1 MIGRDIM
8 QNEIKILGAK
18 EHNLKNINVS
28 IPKNK
33 ISVISGMSGS
43 GKSTLA
49 LDTIY
54 AEGQRRYLESVSSYA
69 RQFLGDLKKPDV
81 ESIEGLSPAIA
92 IEQKTVSNNPR
103 STVGTVTEIYDY
115 MRVLYAR
122 VGKAYCPKC
131 GTPLVSST
139 VDEIIEN
146 IYKEFEEDSRIYIFS
161 PIAKEKKGEFKKE
174 IKNLKTSGF
183 RLLEIDGEMLDLEEV
198 ELLKKSYRHNI
209 NLLVDRLKLKKD
221 NFERLYEAI
230 EIALKESGGFVD
242 IREMDRQEN
251 VIKSK
256 QFSEILACPEDGYS
270 FPEINPKLFSF
281 NSPYGACEDCHG
293 LGFKLEVQP
302 DYIFDLE
309 KPLNN
314 GGVLNM
320 GKDTYMVKIM
330 TQILEEYNEDPSKPM
345 KELPDKIINILL
357 YGSSKE
363 IDFEMESKEGN
374 VHKFSR
380 AFEGMVNW
388 YNRRYY
394 ETNSKDIK
402 EWIERNFMLQ
412 TTCQSCGGHRLR
424 EEALSV
430 KIEDQNIFEI
440 TDEPIDDTAKFFEEI
455 ELSEFNKEV
464 AKELLREIKLRLQF
478 LKDVGLGYLSLSR
491 TSGTLSGGESQ
502 RVRLATQI
510 GSGLTGVTYVL
521 DEPTI
526 GLHSR
531 DNDRLIETLHKLKDL
546 GNTVIIVEHDEEIIK
561 HSDYIVD
568 LGPAAGINGGEV
580 MFEGKVKDIL
590 KNPGKSLTGKYLTG
604 EAKIE
609 FLDKKREQNK
619 KKISIKGAAHNNLK
633 NVDID
638 FPLGKFIVVTGVSG
652 SGKSS
657 LVMDTLYPTLQK
669 EINRSRVVPGYYKEI
684 KGLEHVDKIISIDQS
699 PIGRTPRSNPAT
711 YTGVFDFIRDI
722 FSQTKESK
730 IRGYDKGRFSFN
742 VKGGR
747 CESCKGHGVKKI
759 EMQFLPDVYVTCDV
773 CKGQRYN
780 KETLKVKYK
789 GKTISDV
796 LEMSIDE
803 ASEFFKNVSFISRI
817 LELLKEV
824 GLGYLKLGQPATTLS
839 GGEAQRIKLTSELRK
854 RSTGKTFYILDEPTT
869 GLHFEDVRKLLT
881 VLDMLVEKGNTV
893 VVIEHNMDVIK
904 NADHIIDLGPD
915 GGKNG
920 GKIIAEG
927 TPKEIVEQ
935 GGFTAKYLKDYLNH
949 K

>member
-1 MIGRDIM
+1 M
-8 QNEIKILGAK
+8 QNEIKIVGAK
-18 EHNLKNINVS
+18 EHNLKNIDVS

-33 ISVISGMSGS
+33 ITVISGMSGS

-131 GTPLVSST
+131 GTLLVSST
-139 VDEIIEN
+139 VDEIIES
-146 IYKEFEEDSRIYIFS
+146 IYREFEEDSRIYIFS

-183 RLLEIDGEMLDLEEV
+183 RLLEIDGEMLDLDEV
-198 ELLKKSYRHNI
+198 DSLKKSFRHNI

-242 IREMDRQEN
+242 IREMDKKEN
-251 VIKSK
+251 VLKSK

-345 KELPDKIINILL
+345 KELPDKLINILL

-363 IDFEMESKEGN
+363 IDFELESKEGKL
-374 VHKFSR
+374 HKFSR

-402 EWIERNFMLQ
+402 EWIEKNFMIQ
-412 TTCQSCGGHRLR
+412 TTCQTCGGHRLR

-430 KIEDQNIFEI
+430 KIEDQNIFEL
-440 TDEPIDDTAKFFEEI
+440 TNKPIDDIAKFFESI
-455 ELSEFNKEV
+455 ELSDFNKEV

-561 HSDYIVD
+561 NSDYIVD

-580 MFEGKVKDIL
+580 IFEGTVQDIL
-590 KNPGKSLTGKYLTG
+590 KKPGKSLTGKYLTG
-604 EAKIE
+604 KAKIE
-609 FLDKKREQNK
+609 FLEKKREKNTK
-619 KKISIKGAAHNNLK
+619 EISIKGATHNNLK
-633 NVDID
+633 SVDID

-657 LVMDTLYPTLQK
+657 LVMDTLYPALQK

-684 KGLEHVDKIISIDQS
+684 KGLEYVDKIISIDQS

-780 KETLKVKYK
+780 YETLKVKYK

-869 GLHFEDVRKLLT
+869 GLHFEDVKKLLK

-904 NADHIIDLGPD
+904 NADHIIDLGPE

-927 TPKEIVEQ
+927 SPEEIVKQ
-935 GGFTAKYLKDYLNH
+935 GGYTANYLKYFLNH

>member
-1 MIGRDIM
+1 MHKDI
-8 QNEIKILGAK
+8 KVVGAK
-18 EHNLKNINVS
+18 EHNLKNIDVK

-33 ISVISGMSGS
+33 ISVISGLSGS

-131 GTPLVSST
+131 GTPLKSST
-139 VDEIIEN
+139 VDEIIDN
-146 IYKEFEEDSRIYIFS
+146 IYKEFEEDSRVYIYS

-174 IKNLKTSGF
+174 IKSLKISGF
-183 RLLEIDGEMLDLEEV
+183 RAIEVDGEMLDLDDLES
-198 ELLKKSYRHNI
+198 LRKSYRHDI
-209 NLLVDRLKLKKD
+209 SLLVDRLKLRKD

-242 IREMDRQEN
+242 VREMDRNNKILKE
-251 VIKSK
+251 K

-345 KELPDKIINILL
+345 RELPDKIINILL

-363 IDFEMESKEGN
+363 IDFEVESKEGRL
-374 VHKFSR
+374 HKFSK

-394 ETNSKDIK
+394 ETNSRDIRD
-402 EWIERNFMLQ
+402 WIERNFMLQ

-430 KIEDQNIFEI
+430 KIDDKNIFEL
-440 TDEPIDDTAKFFEEI
+440 TDIPIVNTYEFFKNL
-455 ELSEFNKEV
+455 ELNSFNKQV
-464 AKELLREIKLRLQF
+464 AEELLREIKLRLGF
-478 LKDVGLGYLSLSR
+478 LIDVGLDYLSLSR

-531 DNDRLIETLHKLKDL
+531 DNDRLIATLKKLKDL
-546 GNTVIIVEHDEEIIK
+546 GNTVIIVEHDEDIIK
-561 HSDYIVD
+561 NSDYIID
-568 LGPAAGINGGEV
+568 LGPAAGINGGNI
-580 MFEGKVKDIL
+580 MYQGTVKNIL
-590 KNPGKSLTGKYLTG
+590 KNPGKSLTGQYLTG
-604 EAKIE
+604 EAKIQ
-609 FLDKKREQNK
+609 FLEKKRKKNNK
-619 KKISIKGAAHNNLK
+619 KLSIQGAAHNNLK
-633 NVDID
+633 DVNID

-657 LVMDTLYPTLQK
+657 LIIDTLYPALQK
-669 EINRSRVVPGYYKEI
+669 EIYRSRVVPGYYKEI
-684 KGLEHVDKIISIDQS
+684 KGLEHIDKVISIDQS

-711 YTGVFDFIRDI
+711 YTGVFDFIRDL
-722 FSQTKESK
+722 FASTQESK

-747 CESCKGHGVKKI
+747 CESCKGHGVIKI

-773 CKGQRYN
+773 CKGHRYN

-789 GKTISDV
+789 GKTISEI

-803 ASEFFKNVSFISRI
+803 AAEFFKNISYINNI
-817 LELLKEV
+817 LELLQEV

-869 GLHFEDVRKLLT
+869 GLHFEDVRKLLE
-881 VLDMLVEKGNTV
+881 VLNMLVEKGNTV

-927 TPKEIVEQ
+927 TPEEVVSE
-935 GGFTAKYLKDYLNH
+935 GGYTADYLKHYLDY

>member
-1 MIGRDIM
+1 M

-198 ELLKKSYRHNI
+198 ESLKKSYRHNI

-374 VHKFSR
+374 IHKFSR

-773 CKGQRYN
+773 CKGHRYN

-796 LEMSIDE
+796 LEMSIEE

-927 TPKEIVEQ
+927 TPKEILEQ
-935 GGFTAKYLKDYLNH
+935 GGFTAEYLKQYFNH

>member
-1 MIGRDIM
+1 
-8 QNEIKILGAK
+8 
-18 EHNLKNINVS
+18 
-28 IPKNK
+28 
-33 ISVISGMSGS
+33 
-43 GKSTLA
+43 
-49 LDTIY
+49 
-54 AEGQRRYLESVSSYA
+54 
-69 RQFLGDLKKPDV
+69 
-81 ESIEGLSPAIA
+81 
-92 IEQKTVSNNPR
+92 
-103 STVGTVTEIYDY
+103 
-115 MRVLYAR
+115 
-122 VGKAYCPKC
+122 
-131 GTPLVSST
+131 
-139 VDEIIEN
+139 
-146 IYKEFEEDSRIYIFS
+146 
-161 PIAKEKKGEFKKE
+161 
-174 IKNLKTSGF
+174 
-183 RLLEIDGEMLDLEEV
+183 
-198 ELLKKSYRHNI
+198 
-209 NLLVDRLKLKKD
+209 LVDRLKLKKD

-242 IREMDRQEN
+242 IRETDRQEN

>member
-1 MIGRDIM
+1 M

-115 MRVLYAR
+115 LRVLFAR

-139 VDEIIEN
+139 TDEIIEN

-174 IKNLKTSGF
+174 IKNLKLSGF
-183 RLLEIDGEMLDLEEV
+183 RLIEIDGEILDLENV
-198 ELLKKSYRHNI
+198 VSLKKNYRHNI
-209 NLLVDRLKLKKD
+209 NLLVDRIKLKKD

-230 EIALKESGGFVD
+230 EIALKESNGFVD
-242 IREMDRQEN
+242 IRKMDKKEN

-256 QFSEILACPEDGYS
+256 QFSEILACPKDGYS
-270 FPEINPKLFSF
+270 FPEINPKMFSF

-302 DYIFDLE
+302 NYIFDLE

-320 GKDTYMVKIM
+320 NKDSYMVKVM
-330 TQILEEYNEDPSKPM
+330 SQILEEYGEDPSTPM
-345 KELPDKIINILL
+345 KNLPEEIINILL
-357 YGSSKE
+357 YGSSKKM
-363 IDFEMESKEGN
+363 DFEIESNDGKTQ
-374 VHKFSR
+374 KFSR
-380 AFEGMVNW
+380 SFEGMVNW

-394 ETNSKDIK
+394 ETNSPEIK
-402 EWIERNFMLQ
+402 EWIEKNFMLQ
-412 TTCQSCGGHRLR
+412 TTCQTCGGQRLR

-430 KIEDQNIFEI
+430 KIENKNIFEI
-440 TDEPIDDTAKFFEEI
+440 TNEPINEILNFFENL

-531 DNDRLIETLHKLKDL
+531 DNDRLIKTLHKLKDL

-561 HSDYIVD
+561 NSDYIVD

-580 MFEGKVKDIL
+580 MFQGTVKNIL
-590 KNPGKSLTGKYLTG
+590 KKPGKSLTGKYLNG
-604 EAKIE
+604 ERKIE
-609 FLDKKREQNK
+609 FLEKKRIETK

-633 NVDID
+633 NIDVD

-657 LVMDTLYPTLQK
+657 LVMDTLYPALQK
-669 EINRSRVVPGYYKEI
+669 EINKSRVVPGYYKEI
-684 KGLEHVDKIISIDQS
+684 KGLEYIDKVISIDQS

-711 YTGVFDFIRDI
+711 YTGVFDFIRDV

-796 LEMSIDE
+796 LDMSIDE
-803 ASEFFKNVSFISRI
+803 ASEFFKNISFISRI

-854 RSTGKTFYILDEPTT
+854 KSTGKTFYILDEPTT
-869 GLHFEDVRKLLT
+869 GLHFEDVKKLLI

-893 VVIEHNMDVIK
+893 VVIEHNLDIIK

-915 GGKNG
+915 GGKDG
-920 GKIIAEG
+920 GEVIAEG
-927 TPKEIVEQ
+927 SPEEIVEQ
-935 GGFTAKYLKDYLNH
+935 GGYTAEYLKTYLNH
-949 K
+949 R